1 MWGGVPWRDGL
12 RCGGETLGGVGRIEQ
27 TKTAG
32 GGNVGL
38 TEVRVA
44 EVDPPLTSG
53 AKEDK

>member
-32 GGNVGL
+32 GNVGL